1 MSRIL
6 ARQGDRYFELWAEK
20 GEILLE
26 ALRRGGVELSAP
38 CGGNGKCG
46 KCRVEIHCRG
56 GRESVLSCR
65 YAVER
70 DLEIYL
76 PERSGGSICAQ
87 GDTVYITTN
96 PGRSGLGAALDIG
109 TTTLV
114 MKLFDLADGR
124 ELGTGSAWNC
134 QAAFGADVISR
145 CQYVMEHGDGLKLLR
160 EGIRAQ
166 ALSMAAGLAEKA
178 GRAGEPL
185 KELYIA
191 GNTVMEHIFMGL
203 SPAGLA
209 VAPFRAETLFTGG
222 EAISLDGIQCFA
234 SPCAAAYVGG
244 DVMAGLLSSGLWQ
257 RDGLNLFLDIG
268 TNGEMALGGR
278 DGFACCSVASGPAFE
293 GAGIGCGMA
302 SIDGAVT
309 AVKWNG
315 QGFEKE
321 VIGGGEA
328 GGLCG
333 SGLISLLALL
343 LELGA
348 VDGTGRMLPPEEAP
362 DKLRPWLSEDEN
374 GNGCFRLTER
384 VYLSA
389 GDVRQLQLAK
399 AAVAAGI
406 EVLTGSMGI
415 EAENIDRVY
424 IAGGFGSHL
433 DTRAAAAIGML
444 PGELAEK
451 TVVLGNSALSGAAMA
466 LLDME
471 SRARLDEIQAKCRY
485 IELSG
490 DTRFNRAFPMY
501 MMFTEE
507 DEPEWN

>member
-26 ALRRGGVELSAP
+26 ALRRGGLELSAP

-46 KCRVEIHCRG
+46 KCRVEI
-56 GRESVLSCR
+56 ESDGSLERVLSCR
-65 YAVER
+65 YRVAEDISV
-70 DLEIYL
+70 YL
-76 PERSGGSICAQ
+76 PEHWGGSICDR
-87 GDTVYITTN
+87 GDKVYITHS

-109 TTTLV
+109 TTTLA
-114 MKLFDLADGR
+114 MELFDLSDGR

-145 CQYVMEHGDGLKLLR
+145 CQYVMEHEVLR
-160 EGIRAQ
+160 DGIRAQ

-209 VAPFRAETLFTGG
+209 VTPFRAETLFTGG
-222 EAISLDGIQCFA
+222 EPVSIEGIQCFA

-244 DVMAGLLSSGLWQ
+244 DVMAGLLSSQLWQ

-268 TNGEMALGGR
+268 TNGEMALGGSK
-278 DGFACCSVASGPAFE
+278 GFVCCSVASGPAFE
-293 GAGIGCGMA
+293 GAGIDCGMA
-302 SIDGAVT
+302 SMDGAVSD
-309 AVKWNG
+309 VKWNG
-315 QGFEKE
+315 QGFDKK
-321 VIGGGEA
+321 VIGGGES

-374 GNGCFRLTER
+374 GNGCFHLTER

-406 EVLTGSMGI
+406 EVLMESMGVK
-415 EAENIDRVY
+415 AEEIDRVY

-433 DTRAAAAIGML
+433 DTGAAAAIGML

-451 TVVLGNSALSGAAMA
+451 TEVLGNSALSGAAMA
-466 LLDME
+466 LLDVE

-490 DTRFNRAFPMY
+490 NARFNRAFPMH